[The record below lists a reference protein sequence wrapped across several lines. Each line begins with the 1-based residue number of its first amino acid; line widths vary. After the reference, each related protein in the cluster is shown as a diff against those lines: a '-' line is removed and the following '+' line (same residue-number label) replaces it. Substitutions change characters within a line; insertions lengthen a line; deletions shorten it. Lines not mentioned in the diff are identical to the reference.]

1 MCRLLGVTR
10 SLVYYKPNPHKI
22 DAELENA
29 VIEEFNN
36 NRKVFGT
43 IKLKRALKR
52 RNKPLNASRRKIGNI
67 MKKYGLV
74 SKYVQR
80 AGRKKPKG
88 EAAIVNNETKPNL
101 VERKWDERK
110 PLEVVVSDLTYV
122 KVNGQWHYICLLVD
136 VATRNIIGSAVG
148 KNKDAQLVRKAIYRA
163 DVDLRDIDIFHT
175 DRGGEFKNEILDDI
189 IHAFGM
195 RRSLS
200 AKGTPVDNAV
210 MESLYNCVKA
220 ELVYGET
227 FHTLADLELELF
239 QFVHWYNNYRPHGG
253 LGQLTPKEYKAI
265 INEQKE
271 CS

>member
-1 MCRLLGVTR
+1 MCRILRVTR
-10 SLVYYKPNPHKI
+10 SLVYYKATPHKV
-22 DAELENA
+22 DVELENA
-29 VIEEFNN
+29 VIEEFNS
-36 NRKVFGT
+36 NRKVYGT

-52 RNKPLNASRRKIGNI
+52 RKKPLNASRRKIGKI
-67 MKKYGLV
+67 MKKYKLV

-80 AGRKKPKG
+80 AKNRKAKETP
-88 EAAIVNNETKPNL
+88 VNNEARPNL

-110 PLEVVVSDLTYV
+110 PLEVIVSDLTYV
-122 KVNGQWHYICLLVD
+122 KVNSQWHYICLLVD
-136 VATRNIIGSAVG
+136 VATRNIIGSAAG
-148 KNKDAQLVRKAIYRA
+148 RNKDAKLVRKAIYRA
-163 DVDLRDIDIFHT
+163 EVDLRGIDIFHT
-175 DRGGEFKNEILDDI
+175 DRGGEFKNEIIDDI

-239 QFVHWYNNYRPHGG
+239 QFVHWYNNHRPHGG
-253 LGQLTPKEYKAI
+253 LGQLTPKEYKAQI
-265 INEQKE
+265 KE
-271 CS
+271 HH